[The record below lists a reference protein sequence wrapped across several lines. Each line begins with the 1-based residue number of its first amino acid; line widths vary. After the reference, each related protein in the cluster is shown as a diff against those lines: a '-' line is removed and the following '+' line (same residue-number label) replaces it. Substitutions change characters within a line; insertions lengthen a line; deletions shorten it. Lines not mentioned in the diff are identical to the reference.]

1 MGLLLQSLE
10 CVVLDLE
17 QQRLCDMSPGDLE
30 STFAKV
36 GDSETKERLRVEE
49 AKRESLGDG
58 LLWLLRNII
67 GKK

>member
-36 GDSETKERLRVEE
+36 GDSETKERLKTEE
-49 AKRESLGDG
+49 ARSQQQE
-58 LLWLLRNII
+58 
-67 GKK
+67 

>member
-36 GDSETKERLRVEE
+36 GDSETKDRLKTEE
-49 AKRESLGDG
+49 ARSQQQE
-58 LLWLLRNII
+58 
-67 GKK
+67 